1 MLTEDNLKASGV
13 DRKYVLEKIMYLKS
27 QIVTSFSFEELIIA
41 INYYDNTNNTEIKED
56 TLDFPIDITMKVS
69 DDPDDVM
76 NVSQSLSNIDNKFY
90 RALAMF
96 QIKDF
101 QTAK

>member
-1 MLTEDNLKASGV
+1 MSKPLLSYEKFCSLGV
-13 DRKYVLEKIMYLKS
+13 KTKGLL
-27 QIVTSFSFEELIIA
+27 
-41 INYYDNTNNTEIKED
+41 YYDNTNNTEIKED